1 MSTHARRRRVFL
13 PFAFPMTILMTADT
27 IGGVWTYCI
36 ELARALAAHDIRV
49 VVATM
54 GAPLSNSQ
62 QQEAAQAKIQVEA
75 SDWKLEWMP
84 EPWRDVDAA
93 GEWLLELEKQI
104 APDVVH
110 LNGYAHGVLS
120 WRAPLLVA
128 GHSCVLSWW
137 RAVQNEDAPPE
148 WNRYREK
155 VRAGLHAADMVVAP
169 TQAMLDALREHYGAL
184 PRTRV
189 IFNGRDEMQFGADE
203 DAARISKAD
212 DSQALAPHMST
223 HREVE
228 VVSSEKEAL
237 ILSAGRVWDEA
248 KNIAAL
254 KRIAPRLSWPIFVAG
269 DEACPNAE
277 SMANDYRA
285 TASAFDLGQN
295 GFHSLGKLQSSHLAR
310 WMKRAAIYA
319 LPARYEPFGLSALE
333 AALCGCA
340 LVLGDIS
347 SLREVWSEAAV
358 FVSPHDDDA
367 LVGALQNLMEDKN
380 KRCELAQAANKR
392 AQFFTT
398 KSMADAYAASY
409 RELVEKHGA

>member
-1 MSTHARRRRVFL
+1 MSTHVGRRRVFL
-13 PFAFPMTILMTADT
+13 PFVFPMTILMTADT

-62 QQEAAQAKIQVEA
+62 QQEAAQANVQIEA

-93 GEWLLELEKQI
+93 GEWLLELEKRI
-104 APDVVH
+104 APDLVH
-110 LNGYAHGVLS
+110 LNGYAHGALP

-137 RAVQNEDAPPE
+137 RAVKNEDAPPA
-148 WNRYREK
+148 WNCYRDK
-155 VRAGLHAADMVVAP
+155 VRAGLHAADVVVAP
-169 TQAMLDALREHYGAL
+169 TQAMLDALHEHYGAL

-189 IFNGRDEMQFGADE
+189 IFNGRDAMQLGADE
-203 DAARISKAD
+203 DAVRVSKAD
-212 DSQALAPHMST
+212 DFTPPRHMST
-223 HREVE
+223 HAGAETVLG
-228 VVSSEKEAL
+228 EKEAL
-237 ILSAGRVWDEA
+237 ILAAGRVWDEA

-254 KRIAPRLSWPIFVAG
+254 KRIAPRIAWPIFVAG
-269 DEACPNAE
+269 DEACPGAE
-277 SMANDYRA
+277 SMPNDYRA
-285 TASAFDLGQN
+285 TTSTVDIGQD
-295 GFHSLGKLQSSHLAR
+295 GFHLLGKLQPSHLAR

-340 LVLGDIS
+340 LVLGDIP
-347 SLREVWSEAAV
+347 SLREVWREAAV
-358 FVSPHDDDA
+358 FVSPHDDCA
-367 LVGALQNLMEDKN
+367 LEIALQDLIEDEP
-380 KRCELAQAANKR
+380 RRSAMARAARER
-392 AQFFTT
+392 AHHFTT
-398 KSMADAYAASY
+398 HAMAASY
-409 RELVEKHGA
+409 EQTYRELMKNRAA

>member
-1 MSTHARRRRVFL
+1 
-13 PFAFPMTILMTADT
+13 MTADT

-36 ELARALAAHDIRV
+36 EMARALAAHDIRV

-54 GAPLSNSQ
+54 GAPLSQSQ

-75 SDWKLEWMP
+75 SEWKLEWMP

-93 GEWLLELEKQI
+93 GEWLLELEKRI

-120 WRAPLLVA
+120 WCAPVLVV

-137 RAVQNEDAPPE
+137 RAVKNEDAPPE
-148 WNRYREK
+148 WNLYREK
-155 VRAGLHAADMVVAP
+155 VSAGLHAADLVVAP
-169 TQAMLDALREHYGAL
+169 TQAMLDALREHYGPL
-184 PRTRV
+184 FRTRV
-189 IFNGRDEMQFGADE
+189 IFNGRDAIQFAADE
-203 DAARISKAD
+203 DAARISNAD
-212 DSQALAPHMST
+212 GSQALAPHMST
-223 HREVE
+223 HAGVE
-228 VVSSEKEAL
+228 AVASEKEAF

-269 DEACPNAE
+269 DKACPDANSLIE
-277 SMANDYRA
+277 SKNTDALA
-285 TASAFDLGQN
+285 ALDLAHP
-295 GFHSLGKLQSSHLAR
+295 GFHSLGKLQSSDLAR

-340 LVLGDIS
+340 LVLGDIP
-347 SLREVWSEAAV
+347 SLREVWGEAAV
-358 FVSPHDDDA
+358 FVSSHDDCA
-367 LVGALQNLMEDKN
+367 LENALRDLIEDEPRRN
-380 KRCELAQAANKR
+380 AMARAARER
-392 AQFFTT
+392 ARRFTT
-398 KSMADAYAASY
+398 EAMAASY
-409 RELVEKHGA
+409 AQTYREMIVRRAA